1 MKSFRYFS
9 LLIISTVVLI
19 FSSTIFSINANAY
32 TDANSDLATGV
43 APRGMAWGNSG
54 LRLVTVG
61 ETNSITQFTC
71 STAYDVSSCSSDGS
85 IDASLSNE
93 TGVDFNGDGSSLFI
107 STSSGDQVREVSLTT
122 NWTPLDGISVGA
134 AITTDDNNQD
144 TDLQFSTDGTMLFV
158 VDHKSDRVKKYELD
172 SAFTITAGS
181 TISST
186 QQSAQSEDTNT
197 RGLGFSPD
205 GLIMYMIG
213 LSQDRPRMYTMTAP
227 YDLSTSVA
235 VGSATTP
242 GGAQFTNILFNADG
256 SKMYM
261 GDVGG
266 TIYEYDLNDAY
277 EIINIPT
284 ITQALQQ
291 TMQQVLQSM
300 QI

>member
-9 LLIISTVVLI
+9 LSIISAVVLI

-144 TDLQFSTDGTMLFV
+144 TDLQFSTCLLYT
-158 VDHKSDRVKKYELD
+158 
-172 SAFTITAGS
+172 
-181 TISST
+181 
-186 QQSAQSEDTNT
+186 
-197 RGLGFSPD
+197 SP
-205 GLIMYMIG
+205 
-213 LSQDRPRMYTMTAP
+213 SPR
-227 YDLSTSVA
+227 D
-235 VGSATTP
+235 
-242 GGAQFTNILFNADG
+242 
-256 SKMYM
+256 
-261 GDVGG
+261 
-266 TIYEYDLNDAY
+266 
-277 EIINIPT
+277 
-284 ITQALQQ
+284 
-291 TMQQVLQSM
+291 
-300 QI
+300 